1 MEDCTLVGYHVPAST
16 RLLVNLPKLQQ
27 DPNVWENPSE
37 FQLERFLTTHKHVDI
52 RGNNFEWL
60 PFGSGRRMCPGLS
73 FSLQVTQLTL
83 ANLLH
88 NFEIASP
95 LNKPVDMTE
104 KVRLTNQKATPLE
117 VHLTPRLHAQVY
129 A

>member
-52 RGNNFEWL
+52 RGNNFELL
-60 PFGSGRRMCPGLS
+60 PFGSGRRMCPGIS

-83 ANLLH
+83 ATLLH

>member
-52 RGNNFEWL
+52 RGNNFELL
-60 PFGSGRRMCPGLS
+60 PFGSGRRMCPGIS

-83 ANLLH
+83 ATLLH
-88 NFEIASP
+88 AFE
-95 LNKPVDMTE
+95 M
-104 KVRLTNQKATPLE
+104 
-117 VHLTPRLHAQVY
+117 
-129 A
+129 

>member
-27 DPNVWENPSE
+27 VPNVWENPSE

-52 RGNNFEWL
+52 RGNNFELL
-60 PFGSGRRMCPGLS
+60 PFGSGRRMCPGIS

-83 ANLLH
+83 ATLLH